1 MFGQDRTLVDTD
13 NRTAEGIMTAIREG
27 ETTVQGRR
35 TPYRVTLKQVAGS
48 VTRRTQHQ
56 RF

>member
-1 MFGQDRTLVDTD
+1 MVGQARTLVDTD
-13 NRTAEGIMTAIREG
+13 DRTAEGIMTAIREG

-48 VTRRTQHQ
+48 VTRRTRH
-56 RF
+56 